1 MRDQFDI
8 SKLRW
13 VDSDYLCPL
22 CHMLLYYGK
31 ADPNRKICVNPKCAT
46 SPSPYTLI
54 TNVATSS
61 ALNQAKQRLDK
72 RIKRFYI
79 FHKSFLYCRLNE
91 IRRGEFHNLF
101 TQNRMDIRRV
111 LGVDSLLTKISHNT
125 IWGTETNGQIF
136 QNTIAEF
143 LKDYK
148 MLSYFEDVESK
159 MVIIGQGDN
168 DYYRVEYE
176 RVIEDV
182 RRNLG
187 LVNTDKYAPEDVHAY
202 YSIDSKSDKHKPKH
216 LYDLETMF
224 KTPYTFALNHLF
236 RLSYAVSK
244 IHDYPAE
251 PSHVATLLSLFA
263 KCKPHMANMITRD
276 ELREMHDGSV
286 NKNNMNGDFDDFLQT
301 YSSGAKYAPI
311 LIFDGQHY
319 HFDYATLTCFF
330 LYLFSLNKHA
340 DGTQTVSGYTTFMQQ
355 RQERAHSFESTI
367 RGKMRNDGFAVL
379 PQNDSEKFVL
389 HAGGL
394 HYEFDCLAID
404 CSKRIIVLIEAK
416 YEDTAPSSASG
427 QTMLGQIV
435 LDKKG
440 GLLQYAERQ
449 HERRRFLVK
458 NFNQLPIDMTK
469 NSWEYR
475 IHSIIVTKFTPM
487 IKKYL
492 TTVLMSFDEFKR
504 MDFRNFDKD

>member
-1 MRDQFDI
+1 MHDQFDI

-22 CHMLLYYGK
+22 CHMLLYYSN
-31 ADPNRKICVNPKCAT
+31 ADPNRKICVNPKCIT
-46 SPSPYTLI
+46 SPPPYILT
-54 TNVATSS
+54 TNVATNP
-61 ALNQAKQRLDK
+61 ALNQVKQRLDK

-79 FHKSFLYCRLNE
+79 FHKSFLYCRLSE
-91 IRRGEFHNLF
+91 IRRNEFHNLF

-111 LGVDSLLTKISHNT
+111 LGVDFLLTKISHNI
-125 IWGTETNGQIF
+125 IWGTETNEQIF
-136 QNTIAEF
+136 QNTIAGF
-143 LKDYK
+143 LEDYE
-148 MLSYFEDVESK
+148 MRSYIEDIESK
-159 MVIIGQGDN
+159 MVIIYQGN
-168 DYYRVEYE
+168 NESYRVEYD

-187 LVNTDKYAPEDVHAY
+187 LVNTDKYTPEDVQVY
-202 YSIDSKSDKHKPKH
+202 YPIDSKSDKHKPKH
-216 LYDLETMF
+216 LYDFETMF
-224 KTPYTFALNHLF
+224 KTPYTFTLNHLF
-236 RLSYAVSK
+236 RLSYAISK
-244 IHDYPAE
+244 THDYPAE

-263 KCKPHMANMITRD
+263 KCKPYMANTITCD

-311 LIFDGQHY
+311 LVFDGQHY

-340 DGTQTVSGYTTFMQQ
+340 DGTQTVPGYTTFMQQ
-355 RQERAHSFESTI
+355 RQKRAHSFESTI

-379 PQNDSEKFVL
+379 PQNDSEKFEL

-404 CSKRIIVLIEAK
+404 CSKKIIVLIEAK

-435 LDKKG
+435 LDKKN
-440 GLLQYAERQ
+440 GLLQYAEKQ
-449 HERRRFLVK
+449 HKRRRFLVK
-458 NFNQLPIDMTK
+458 NFNQLPINMTK

-487 IKKYL
+487 IKRHL

>member
-22 CHMLLYYGK
+22 CHMLLYYSI
-31 ADPNRKICVNPKCAT
+31 ADPNRKICVNPKCIT
-46 SPSPYTLI
+46 SPSPYTLT
-54 TNVATSS
+54 TNVVTNP
-61 ALNQAKQRLDK
+61 ALNQVKQMLDK

-101 TQNRMDIRRV
+101 TQNRMDICRV
-111 LGVDSLLTKISHNT
+111 LGVDLLLTKISHNT
-125 IWGTETNGQIF
+125 IWGTETNEQIF
-136 QNTIAEF
+136 QNTIAKF
-143 LKDYK
+143 LEDYE
-148 MLSYFEDVESK
+148 MLPYIEDVESK
-159 MVIIGQGDN
+159 MVIIDQGNN
-168 DYYRVEYE
+168 DSYRVEYD

-182 RRNLG
+182 RKNLG
-187 LVNTDKYAPEDVHAY
+187 LINTNKYAPEDVHVY
-202 YSIDSKSDKHKPKH
+202 YPIDSKSGKHKPKH
-216 LYDLETMF
+216 PYDFEAMF
-224 KTPYTFALNHLF
+224 KTPYSVTFNHLF
-236 RLSYAVSK
+236 RLRYTISK

-263 KCKPHMANMITRD
+263 KCKPYMTNTITRD
-276 ELREMHDGSV
+276 GLRKMHDGSV
-286 NKNNMNGDFDDFLQT
+286 NKNNMNGDFGDFLQT

-311 LIFDGQHY
+311 LVFDGQHY
-319 HFDYATLTCFF
+319 HFDYATLTCFL
-330 LYLFSLNKHA
+330 LYLFSLNKHV
-340 DGTQTVSGYTTFMQQ
+340 DGTQTVPGYTTFMQQ
-355 RQERAHSFESTI
+355 RQKRAHSFESAI
-367 RGKMRNDGFAVL
+367 RRKMRNDGFAVL
-379 PQNDSEKFVL
+379 PQNDSEEFEL

-404 CSKRIIVLIEAK
+404 CPKRIIVLIEAK

-435 LDKKG
+435 LDKKR
-440 GLLQYAERQ
+440 GLLQYAEKQ
-449 HERRRFLVK
+449 HKRRRFLVK
-458 NFNQLPIDMTK
+458 NFNQLPINMTK

-487 IKKYL
+487 IKRHL

-504 MDFRNFDKD
+504 MDFRNSGKD

>member
-1 MRDQFDI
+1 
-8 SKLRW
+8 
-13 VDSDYLCPL
+13 
-22 CHMLLYYGK
+22 MLLYYSN
-31 ADPNRKICVNPKCAT
+31 ADPNRKICVNPKCIT
-46 SPSPYTLI
+46 SPPPYILT
-54 TNVATSS
+54 TNVATNP
-61 ALNQAKQRLDK
+61 ALNQVKQRLDK

-79 FHKSFLYCRLNE
+79 FHKSFLYCRLSE
-91 IRRGEFHNLF
+91 IRRNEFHNLF

-111 LGVDSLLTKISHNT
+111 LGVDFLLTKISHN
-125 IWGTETNGQIF
+125 IVWGTETNEQIF
-136 QNTIAEF
+136 QNTIAGF
-143 LKDYK
+143 LEDYE
-148 MLSYFEDVESK
+148 MRSYIEDIESK
-159 MVIIGQGDN
+159 MVIIYQGN
-168 DYYRVEYE
+168 NESYRVEYD

-187 LVNTDKYAPEDVHAY
+187 LVNTDKYTPEDVQVY
-202 YSIDSKSDKHKPKH
+202 YPIDSKSDKHKPKH
-216 LYDLETMF
+216 LYDFETMF
-224 KTPYTFALNHLF
+224 KTPYTFTLNHLF
-236 RLSYAVSK
+236 RLSYAISK
-244 IHDYPAE
+244 THDYPAE

-263 KCKPHMANMITRD
+263 KCKPYMANTITRD

-311 LIFDGQHY
+311 LVFDGQHY

-340 DGTQTVSGYTTFMQQ
+340 DGTQTVPGYTTFMQQ
-355 RQERAHSFESTI
+355 RQKRAHSFESTI

-379 PQNDSEKFVL
+379 PQNDSEKFEL

-394 HYEFDCLAID
+394 YYEFDCLAID

-435 LDKKG
+435 LDKKN
-440 GLLQYAERQ
+440 GLLQYAEKQ
-449 HERRRFLVK
+449 HKRRRFLVK

-487 IKKYL
+487 IKRHL

>member
-1 MRDQFDI
+1 
-8 SKLRW
+8 
-13 VDSDYLCPL
+13 
-22 CHMLLYYGK
+22 MLLYYSN
-31 ADPNRKICVNPKCAT
+31 ADPNRKICVNPKCIT
-46 SPSPYTLI
+46 SPPPYILT
-54 TNVATSS
+54 TNVATNP
-61 ALNQAKQRLDK
+61 ALNQVKQRLDK

-79 FHKSFLYCRLNE
+79 FHKSFLYCRLSE
-91 IRRGEFHNLF
+91 IRRNEFHNLF

-111 LGVDSLLTKISHNT
+111 LGVDFLLTKISHNI
-125 IWGTETNGQIF
+125 IWGTETNEQIF
-136 QNTIAEF
+136 QNTIAGF
-143 LKDYK
+143 LEDYE
-148 MLSYFEDVESK
+148 MRSYIEDIESK
-159 MVIIGQGDN
+159 MVIIYQGN
-168 DYYRVEYE
+168 NESYRVEYD

-187 LVNTDKYAPEDVHAY
+187 LVNTDKYTPEDVHVY
-202 YSIDSKSDKHKPKH
+202 YPIDSKSDKHKPKH
-216 LYDLETMF
+216 LYDFETMF
-224 KTPYTFALNHLF
+224 KTPYTFTLNHLF
-236 RLSYAVSK
+236 RLSYAISK
-244 IHDYPAE
+244 THDYPAE

-263 KCKPHMANMITRD
+263 KCKPYMANTITRD

-311 LIFDGQHY
+311 LVFDGQHY

-340 DGTQTVSGYTTFMQQ
+340 DGTQIVPGYTTFMQQ
-355 RQERAHSFESTI
+355 RQKRAHSFESTI

-379 PQNDSEKFVL
+379 PQNDSEKFEL
-389 HAGGL
+389 YAGGL

-435 LDKKG
+435 LDKKN
-440 GLLQYAERQ
+440 GLLQYAEKQ
-449 HERRRFLVK
+449 HKRRRFLVK
-458 NFNQLPIDMTK
+458 NFNQLPINMTK

-487 IKKYL
+487 IKRYL

>member
-91 IRRGEFHNLF
+91 IRRDEFHNLF

-111 LGVDSLLTKISHNT
+111 LGVDSLLTKISHNI
-125 IWGTETNGQIF
+125 IWGTETNEQIF

-143 LKDYK
+143 LKDYE
-148 MLSYFEDVESK
+148 MLSYFEDIESK
-159 MVIIGQGDN
+159 MVIIGQGIN
-168 DYYRVEYE
+168 DYYRVEYD

-187 LVNTDKYAPEDVHAY
+187 LVNTDKYTPEDVHVY

-216 LYDLETMF
+216 PYDLETMF

-236 RLSYAVSK
+236 RLSYAISK
-244 IHDYPAE
+244 THDYPAE

-286 NKNNMNGDFDDFLQT
+286 NKNNMNGNFDDFLQT

-311 LIFDGQHY
+311 LVFDGQHY

-330 LYLFSLNKHA
+330 LYLFSLHKHA
-340 DGTQTVSGYTTFMQQ
+340 DGTQTVPGYTTFMQQ
-355 RQERAHSFESTI
+355 RQKRAHSFESTI

-379 PQNDSEKFVL
+379 PQNDSEKFEL

-394 HYEFDCLAID
+394 RYEFDCLAID

-440 GLLQYAERQ
+440 GLLQYAKKQ
-449 HERRRFLVK
+449 HKRRRFLVK

-487 IKKYL
+487 IKRYL